1 MSEPSFSPDKFD
13 AQFQRILEATGCKTQ
28 VELADILEVRQSA
41 ISDAKRRM
49 TIPSNWLETLHKKQ
63 GINPEWIRHG
73 VGEKCFNLSYRQ
85 QGLHVV
91 KTVEFRPL
99 EECSLRD
106 IIRELVRRI
115 WQEPDLE
122 EIKRQITASCPPTN
136 EIKIPRIDP
145 KKRHRNAWEKS

>member
-63 GINPEWIRHG
+63 G
-73 VGEKCFNLSYRQ
+73 
-85 QGLHVV
+85 LHVV

-122 EIKRQITASCPPTN
+122 EIKRQITASWPPTN
-136 EIKIPRIDP
+136 EIKIDKP
-145 KKRHRNAWEKS
+145 

>member
-63 GINPEWIRHG
+63 G
-73 VGEKCFNLSYRQ
+73 
-85 QGLHVV
+85 LHVV

-136 EIKIPRIDP
+136 EIKILITYVAQLLFIAP
-145 KKRHRNAWEKS
+145 KNCYSF

>member
-63 GINPEWIRHG
+63 G
-73 VGEKCFNLSYRQ
+73 
-85 QGLHVV
+85 LHVV

-115 WQEPDLE
+115 WQEPDYGEARKLVSHHVQAIRRKMNLE
-122 EIKRQITASCPPTN
+122 KDSGIYLRCIREVGYSLELR
-136 EIKIPRIDP
+136 
-145 KKRHRNAWEKS
+145 